1 MPLRLRQEKGVMSL
15 SLGRE
20 SQRAI
25 GAAEFSASCGSHP
38 KEVAGFRRTP
48 KEADSGQGFS
58 SLGKVAV
65 P

>member
-1 MPLRLRQEKGVMSL
+1 MSL

-48 KEADSGQGFS
+48 EEADSGQVFS